1 MGLEFSVNCCRDVD
15 WFVSRKQQQQTNTD
29 LNTEEHLNVIMLRI
43 SSAQKIL
50 ITIFFLCVIITT
62 TTKMHLT
69 KSPHGHAMS
78 NVSIFCS

>member
-43 SSAQKIL
+43 SSVQKIL
-50 ITIFFLCVIITT
+50 ITIFFPVCHYNNNN
-62 TTKMHLT
+62 KN
-69 KSPHGHAMS
+69 AF
-78 NVSIFCS
+78 N